1 MSARYKTERKSAQ
14 STAWALA
21 PKREEERKRLMARK
35 VTDCQRAGRPRT
47 QGKIAPLNSRSAC
60 SVLPGTCGSE
70 SSKVAR
76 GASQMALVVKN
87 PPANAG
93 DVRVV
98 GLLSGS
104 GRPLEKE
111 MATHYHILAWRIPR
125 TEKPGGQQFIGLQ
138 RVRHSE
144 VT

>member
-21 PKREEERKRLMARK
+21 PQREEERKRLTARK

-76 GASQMALVVKN
+76 GASQMALV
-87 PPANAG
+87 
-93 DVRVV
+93 
-98 GLLSGS
+98 
-104 GRPLEKE
+104 
-111 MATHYHILAWRIPR
+111 
-125 TEKPGGQQFIGLQ
+125 
-138 RVRHSE
+138 
-144 VT
+144 